1 MFAELHAALRQA
13 DEDYLIGLSNKGTVK
28 RAKKDLE
35 GLTPAAQEMDR
46 AVQVRLGEEVCTV
59 RAPLGDSL
67 CTCPAPGMCRH
78 RIAAILWLKRQTD
91 QDAPA
96 EEKPADL
103 SPLLEVPVDQLR
115 RAIGAKAFHAL
126 VFRLGRDGLPPIQE
140 GSILQ
145 VELPWENAA
154 VKLLLPLEHSACT
167 CRSRELCRHKAA
179 ALLAYQLRKK
189 RHTLEELAG
198 QAPPG
203 ESRWDL
209 EQAAAAAQAVRELT
223 AELLDT
229 GLSRLSPS
237 APDSAQRLSALC
249 HTAAL
254 PRLEN
259 GLRSLGTLLERALD
273 PSAAYRTED

>member
-35 GLTPAAQEMDR
+35 GLTPAAQEEDQ
-46 AVQVRLGEEVCTV
+46 AVQVRLGEEVCTI

-179 ALLAYQLRKK
+179 ALLAYQLMKK

-223 AELLDT
+223 AELDRK
-229 GLSRLSPS
+229 SVV
-237 APDSAQRLSALC
+237 
-249 HTAAL
+249 
-254 PRLEN
+254 
-259 GLRSLGTLLERALD
+259 
-273 PSAAYRTED
+273 